1 LKPALKIR
9 LLITFTILFVT
20 SIACNLLKTGKPA
33 PTGAFYCDALE
44 YGFLTTYP
52 VFTVKP
58 DGVVNDGILGKEG
71 KWKFNS
77 TKDSFT
83 FSDEI
88 SFQSAEFNLQNNY
101 WSLYIRP
108 EYKEEYSAGQ
118 FVGSAEGK
126 LRCYL
131 AYPDR

>member
-1 LKPALKIR
+1 MKTR
-9 LLITFTILFVT
+9 TLITFTILLIT
-20 SIACNLLKTGKPA
+20 SIACNLLKAAKPA
-33 PTGAFYCDALE
+33 PTGAFYCDAME
-44 YGFLTTYP
+44 YGLITTYP

-83 FSDEI
+83 FSGEI
-88 SFQSAEFNLQNNY
+88 SFQSAEFNLQDNN
-101 WSLYIRP
+101 WLLYIRP
-108 EYKEEYSAGQ
+108 EYQGDYSGLQ
-118 FVGSAEGK
+118 FIGSDEGK